1 VTKVRTVLA
10 MRTREG
16 CEQQFESEWLSAAE
30 QIRTLDGCLH
40 QDLVRDTDDPRSY
53 LVISDWADRE
63 RLDAFGR
70 SVHRDRLLQVIR
82 ELRES
87 AQRHTYQ
94 VLHSVQSEPKESS
107 DVAGRGIEESSDV
120 AGRGIEESSDVGGR
134 GIEESR

>member
-1 VTKVRTVLA
+1 MTTVRTVLA

-16 CEQQFESEWLSAAE
+16 CEERFEAEWLSAAE

-40 QDLVRDTDDPRSY
+40 QDLVRDADDPRSY
-53 LVISDWADRE
+53 LIISDWADRE

-70 SVHRDRLLQVIR
+70 SDHRDRLLRLIR

-94 VLHSVQSEPKESS
+94 VLHSVRS
-107 DVAGRGIEESSDV
+107 DP
-120 AGRGIEESSDVGGR
+120 
-134 GIEESR
+134 EESR